1 MLLANNIEPSAL
13 PDGMVPVYI
22 DVTPMDNSNPSKQ
35 GISRTYNGFYGYAPM
50 MSSHITIHFKQLIM
64 GLRKSETMKKSL

>member
-35 GISRTYNGFYGYAPM
+35 GISRTYNDFYGYVPM
-50 MSSHITIHFKQLIM
+50 MSSHITSHLN
-64 GLRKSETMKKSL
+64 SLLWD